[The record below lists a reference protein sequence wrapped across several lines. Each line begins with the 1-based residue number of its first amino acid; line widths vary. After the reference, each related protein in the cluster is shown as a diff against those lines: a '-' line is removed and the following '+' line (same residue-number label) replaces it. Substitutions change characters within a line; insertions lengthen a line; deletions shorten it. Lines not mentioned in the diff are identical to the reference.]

1 MLFKQKELYFLT
13 AAFIILINMFGFVS
27 CRHDPFFISEMDTIC
42 FEEQILPVLQNSCGI
57 SGCHDG
63 TGESED
69 FDATD
74 YASVIKSVT
83 PGDVYAS
90 KLYQVITDI
99 WGENMMPPDR
109 PLTIEQRTA
118 IHIWIAQGAKNT
130 SCSVPPPDTSGN
142 GNNGNGNGGN
152 LPDDTICFVQD
163 ILPVFIANCATTG
176 CHDATTQRDGYV
188 LTSYANITDL
198 QESIIPFDPDAS
210 KLFKVITED
219 DPGDRMPPPPLTAL
233 SSDQIQ
239 KLRKWIEDGA
249 LNSNCPETTCDTT
262 GIIGFSSRILPIFQN
277 YCVSC
282 HNSTNP
288 RGDVNLDNYTGI
300 KTLADTEIN
309 GIPVLI
315 GTIRKLNGFTPM
327 PPDGSSV
334 PDCDIR
340 QIEIWIDQGKHN
352 N

>member
-1 MLFKQKELYFLT
+1 LIKTKKMVIRYQRFCLLAISSLIVMQVFVFL
-13 AAFIILINMFGFVS
+13 S
-27 CRHDPFFISEMDTIC
+27 CTHDPVFISESDTIC
-42 FEEQILPVLQNSCGI
+42 FEKQILPVLQNSCGI

-63 TGESED
+63 AGEPEG

-74 YASVIKSVT
+74 YSSVIESVT
-83 PGDVYAS
+83 PGDVHAS
-90 KLYQVITDI
+90 NLYQAITDI

-109 PLTIEQRTA
+109 PLTLEQRTA

-130 SCSVPPPDTSGN
+130 TCSEPQPDTNGNSNN
-142 GNNGNGNGGN
+142 GNNH
-152 LPDDTICFVQD
+152 LPGDTICFVQD

-188 LTSYANITDL
+188 LTSYANITDV
-198 QESIIPFDPDAS
+198 QESIIPFD
-210 KLFKVITED
+210 
-219 DPGDRMPPPPLTAL
+219 PPPPLTAL
-233 SSDQIQ
+233 SSVQIQ

-262 GIIGFSSRILPIFQN
+262 GVIGFSSRILPIFQN
-277 YCVSC
+277 YCANC

-288 RGDVNLDNYTGI
+288 RGGVNLDNYTGV

-340 QIEIWIDQGKHN
+340 QIEIWIDQGKQN